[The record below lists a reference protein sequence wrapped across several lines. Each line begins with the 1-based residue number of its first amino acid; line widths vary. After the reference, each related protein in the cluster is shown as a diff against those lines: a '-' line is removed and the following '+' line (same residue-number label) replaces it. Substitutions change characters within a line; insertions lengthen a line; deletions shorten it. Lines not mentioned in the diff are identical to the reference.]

1 VSSTLLP
8 SNWLIIRSRRPSTD
22 VRWLTCWLTP
32 RVLTAIISASYL
44 EEVEYLSWDMKAEA
58 LDAPKEAVG
67 DSKV

>member
-1 VSSTLLP
+1 
-8 SNWLIIRSRRPSTD
+8 
-22 VRWLTCWLTP
+22 
-32 RVLTAIISASYL
+32 VLTAIISASYL